1 MTVTPLVRRW
11 QRRLLALGL
20 SVAVLYAVGVGAVS
34 ARLVLWL
41 GGTAT
46 QAGALAV
53 LVAAAVG
60 LWRARRAGLP
70 HLPASRVALWL
81 DEQLPALDYAVQG
94 ALAGSTGSAARV
106 RSSTVEQ
113 AASRR
118 ASRALLHGVGVAL
131 VGAAIFSLVPAR
143 SASAIDASRPTG
155 SGRTSGI
162 GAVSVR
168 VLPPAY
174 TGLPPQS
181 FASPDLIHPMVASRV
196 ELEGRG
202 PTPHV
207 QVGARTVNA
216 APRGD
221 QWVATFVVDT
231 VAALV
236 TVARDSATYLLALDP
251 VRDALPQVELEL
263 PARDTVMRAAP
274 PTVALRAIFRDDLGL
289 DSTRFEYIVTS
300 GDGERFTFRRGEL
313 QPRRD
318 VTSRVSRE
326 MTWEL
331 DALALQPGDVVHL
344 RAIAS
349 DRRGQVAASDTRA
362 LRVARASEADSL
374 AVDAAPPPEVDGS
387 VISQRMLINLTEAL
401 VRRSRSITAANLRA
415 ESARIGRDQARLRRQ
430 VSDLIFARFG
440 DDPGGEHFHGD
451 GHEHGEQAGGVRRAL
466 TPEELLQAAD
476 RATGA
481 RGAMIDATHE
491 ETPVVAVS
499 RPLLEAYN
507 AMWDA
512 GRELESGA
520 PRAALP
526 SMYAALAA
534 IQKARAAER
543 LYLRGATRAVV
554 VDLARVR
561 LAGKERGSDFF
572 AAAVPR
578 MAPVRHA
585 VWQRIVGALA
595 RGDAARAADSLLVL
609 RVEMAGEPVVA
620 AALDTLVAGV
630 RGGRDVTSTVQ
641 AVRERLGV
649 TQAPRAV
656 TAWRT
661 VP

>member
-1 MTVTPLVRRW
+1 MTSTPLVQRW
-11 QRRLLALGL
+11 QRRLLALGV
-20 SVAVLYAVGVGAVS
+20 SVAVLYAIGAGAIT
-34 ARLVLWL
+34 ARLGLWL
-41 GGTAT
+41 GGTVT
-46 QAGALAV
+46 QAWVLAG
-53 LVAAAVG
+53 LVAVGVAA
-60 LWRARRAGLP
+60 WRARRAGLGRL
-70 HLPASRVALWL
+70 HASRVALWL
-81 DEQLPALDYAVQG
+81 DEQLPALEYAVQG
-94 ALAGSTGSAARV
+94 TLAGSTGSADRIRA
-106 RSSTVEQ
+106 SHVEQ
-113 AASRR
+113 VALRR
-118 ASRALLHGVGVAL
+118 AFRALLHGVGVTLA
-131 VGAAIFSLVPAR
+131 GAAVLVLMPAR
-143 SASAIDASRPTG
+143 SGSGIDLSRPTDAR
-155 SGRTSGI
+155 RTSGI
-162 GAVSVR
+162 GVVSVR
-168 VLPPAY
+168 VSPPTY
-174 TGLPPQS
+174 TGMPSQS
-181 FASPDLIHPMVASRV
+181 FESPDLIHPMVASRV
-196 ELEGRG
+196 ELTGRG
-202 PTPHV
+202 AAPDV
-207 QVGARTVNA
+207 RVGARTVDA
-216 APRGD
+216 TARGGD
-221 QWVATFVVDT
+221 WVATFTVDT

-274 PTVALRAIFRDDLGL
+274 RAVGLRAVFRDDIGL

-300 GDGERFTFRRGEL
+300 GDGERFTFKRGEL

-318 VTSRVSRE
+318 ATTRVSRE
-326 MTWEL
+326 VTWEL
-331 DALALQPGDVVHL
+331 DPLALQPGDVVHM

-362 LRVARASEADSL
+362 LRIARASEADSL
-374 AVDAAPPPEVDGS
+374 AVDAAPPAEVDGS

-401 VRRSRSITAANLRA
+401 VRRSRSIAAANLRA

-430 VSDLIFARFG
+430 VSDLIFARLG

-451 GHEHGEQAGGVRRAL
+451 GHEHGEQAGVRRAL
-466 TPEELLQAAD
+466 TPDELLQTAD

-561 LAGKERGSDFF
+561 LSGKERGSDFVT
-572 AAAVPR
+572 AAVPR
-578 MAPVRHA
+578 LTPVRQA

-595 RGDAARAADSLLVL
+595 RGDAARATDSLLVL
-609 RVEMAGEPVVA
+609 RVEMAGEPALA
-620 AALDTLVAGV
+620 AAIDTLVAGV
-630 RGGRDVTSTVQ
+630 RGGRDVTETVQ
-641 AVRERLGV
+641 AVRARLG
-649 TQAPRAV
+649 AASAHRAV
-656 TAWRT
+656 TSWRP